1 MRLIKKQQDKQERNK
16 DKSKIY
22 RIEDNKKQG

>member
-22 RIEDNKKQG
+22 RIENNKKQG